1 MSPILLTRSAYKE
14 STGTL
19 TDVRPFVAGKYMNL
33 LLSSS
38 NSNFYLL
45 VDPVSEVLHEL
56 GDMNLLLIL
65 MLVYVLGLPLFISL
79 VDILWLLLG
88 VLPRVVFYLVL
99 DFKGS
104 KVEKEGLLQHLG
116 D

>member
-1 MSPILLTRSAYKE
+1 MSPILLTRSACKE

-38 NSNFYLL
+38 NFYLL
-45 VDPVSEVLHEL
+45 VDPVSVVLHEL

>member
-1 MSPILLTRSAYKE
+1 MSPILLTRSACKE

-33 LLSSS
+33 LLSS
-38 NSNFYLL
+38 NFYLL
-45 VDPVSEVLHEL
+45 VDPVSVVLHEL

-99 DFKGS
+99 DLKGS